1 MSIRRRVWSFWLTF
15 DAYSLSAKY
24 NKKEVGEEGV
34 EKTAAAVVF
43 ETKRKNGRPGQ
54 RSAGLLITGDILIT
68 RCVNI

>member
-1 MSIRRRVWSFWLTF
+1 MCPYGAGFGHTF

-24 NKKEVGEEGV
+24 NKKWVGEEGV
-34 EKTAAAVVF
+34 KKTAAAVVF
-43 ETKRKNGRPGQ
+43 ETKRKSGRPGQ